1 MSCLLPLLPGVQ
13 LTGSVSSP
21 ADLWSTV
28 WAELGGRPSVF
39 PGHSSLFFDL
49 EVPLKHKASSL
60 ITPSI
65 TIGFGRVPIYSGKE
79 RKPLLEGL
87 SGEKKRSK
95 QLHVLFTSMEE
106 G

>member
-1 MSCLLPLLPGVQ
+1 MSCLLPLLPRVQ

-28 WAELGGRPSVF
+28 WAELGARPSVF
-39 PGHSSLFFDL
+39 PGHSSLFFNL

-65 TIGFGRVPIYSGKE
+65 TIGFGRVPIYSEKE

-87 SGEKKRSK
+87 SGEKKK
-95 QLHVLFTSMEE
+95 KDLNNSMYFSHPW
-106 G
+106 